1 MIAHADCSRNDPFGR
16 PSQGGAYIALPLSGL
31 MQPIRLC
38 VLVVIFLMPQVAL
51 AQNVSDRLRECALAV
66 RVAMPAIERGAAPSP
81 QLQGEAQTKVHQFQ
95 AAMSEAE
102 FDECLLLAWVGFDH
116 GFVPVTYSLDP
127 GRWIELTVRGAT
139 IVNQGKST
147 LFKWGFPRE
156 GARFLPSRHSEI
168 ATDGPD
174 GRRHFIELFVWTPS
188 QPRRDMWQLM
198 WYAWEIVDS
207 ELSQVAGERLLSMT
221 TPPPP
226 NASSLDVFSMAAIR
240 LNDAGQVEWRVARGA
255 DAQQEVIVS
264 PSEKRARAA
273 AYEQQ
278 AQRRKTADDKVDW
291 NRVGDIRR
299 RASLTYSDADGCG
312 LAFVYGWSDDRMEAI
327 TVEADAELLRLS
339 AKPQTFDIARQPSTL
354 KVAVHVYGR
363 PVRSLQFCTDVILL
377 PGPAEEPWR
386 AIAGRIT
393 IEMVPITDISGAP
406 RQRATLRLTD
416 AIFENAEGARVTQ
429 TQPIVMTAIVG
440 WFNG

>member
-1 MIAHADCSRNDPFGR
+1 
-16 PSQGGAYIALPLSGL
+16 

-38 VLVVIFLMPQVAL
+38 VLVVIILMPQVART
-51 AQNVSDRLRECALAV
+51 QDVPDRLRECALAV
-66 RVAMPAIERGAAPSP
+66 RVAMPAIDRGAAPSP

-147 LFKWGFPRE
+147 TFKWGFPRE

-168 ATDGPD
+168 ATAGPD

-188 QPRRDMWQLM
+188 QPRRETWQLM
-198 WYAWEIVDS
+198 WYAWEVAGS
-207 ELSQVAGERLLSMT
+207 ELSQVAGERLSIVT
-221 TPPPP
+221 APQPPSVP
-226 NASSLDVFSMAAIR
+226 SIDVFSMAAIR
-240 LNDAGQVEWRVARGA
+240 LNDTGQVEWRVGRDG
-255 DAQQEVIVS
+255 DVQQELIVS
-264 PSEKRARAA
+264 PAEKRARTA

-278 AQRRKTADDKVDW
+278 AQRRKAADDKVDW

-299 RASLTYSDADGCG
+299 QPTLRYGDADGCG

-354 KVAVHVYGR
+354 KLAVHIYGR
-363 PVRSLQFCTDVILL
+363 PVGSLPFCTDMILL
-377 PGPAEEPWR
+377 PGAPYEAWR

-393 IEMVPITDISGAP
+393 IEMVPIADISSPP
-406 RQRATLRLTD
+406 RQRATVRLTG
-416 AIFENAEGARVTQ
+416 AIFENAEGVRVTQ
-429 TQPIVMTAIVG
+429 TQPIVLTAIVG